1 MRVPLLLGSLA
12 LVYCLSP
19 ATASA
24 QQPEQWQQVKFE
36 KPEDFK
42 ANEDVVLECA
52 RFVLSVAAEPGNP
65 ARKTALSK
73 VAEWMS
79 GTPDHTF
86 LIGEH
91 VGRLMSGNEAILGI
105 YMAAMTQH
113 VLENQD
119 KASEADEIQFHS
131 FETLLDYC
139 ADPRNKV
146 PSSRELKK
154 ALKAKAKGNL
164 RDYLSS

>member
-1 MRVPLLLGSLA
+1 MKISLLLGL
-12 LVYCLSP
+12 LTLILP
-19 ATASA
+19 AVSG
-24 QQPEQWQQVKFE
+24 QNPEQWQQIKFE

-42 ANEDVVLECA
+42 AHEGVVLECA
-52 RFVLSVAAEPGNP
+52 RFVLNVAAEPGNP

-86 LIGEH
+86 IIGEH
-91 VGRLMSGNEAILGI
+91 VGKLMNGNEAILGI
-105 YMAAMTQH
+105 YMAAMTKY
-113 VLENQD
+113 VLENKD
-119 KASEADEIQFHS
+119 RATASDEIQYHS
-131 FETLLDYC
+131 FDTLLEYC

-154 ALKAKAKGNL
+154 ALKAKDKGNL
-164 RDYLSS
+164 RGYLSS